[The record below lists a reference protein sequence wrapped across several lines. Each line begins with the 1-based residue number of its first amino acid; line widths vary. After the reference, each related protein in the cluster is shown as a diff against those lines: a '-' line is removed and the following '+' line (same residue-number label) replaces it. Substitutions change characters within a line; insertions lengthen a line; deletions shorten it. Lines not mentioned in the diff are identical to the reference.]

1 MVGFNPLTG
10 NPKVKKLKFIEI
22 FNQSVHVNEFALH
35 LIFRPLPLHAV
46 AVHLV
51 HSDQRAATCLQL
63 FDDLQNQVHSLLH
76 LLLERLLF
84 AHPFL
89 RLNPLPL
96 IAQGLQPLVNL
107 LEDRVETASD
117 RHDAQDQ

>member
-1 MVGFNPLTG
+1 M
-10 NPKVKKLKFIEI
+10 
-22 FNQSVHVNEFALH
+22 S
-35 LIFRPLPLHAV
+35 
-46 AVHLV
+46 
-51 HSDQRAATCLQL
+51 AT
-63 FDDLQNQVHSLLH
+63 FYDLQDQVHSLLH

-84 AHPFL
+84 AHPSL
-89 RLNPLPL
+89 RLNPLPM

>member
-1 MVGFNPLTG
+1 MG

-22 FNQSVHVNEFALH
+22 FSLSTSKSLLSISSLALSRH
-35 LIFRPLPLHAV
+35 TV
-46 AVHLV
+46 AVHPV
-51 HSDQRAATCLQL
+51 HPDQRTATRLQL
-63 FDDLQNQVHSLLH
+63 LDDLRDQVHPLLH
-76 LLLERLLF
+76 FFFKRLPF
-84 AHPFL
+84 THPFL